1 MDEADVIRETVNPFP
16 INRRIGFKGSTY
28 FFNLCLSGDSA
39 TINVFMAEETSLN
52 GRYRGSLALGHVPV
66 AELALDV
73 VLSHVNGVRES
84 YRLGRGIAQPKRG
97 VGEPGDEKNN
107 QDKSHDYSYNATGN
121 H

>member
-1 MDEADVIRETVNPFP
+1 MSFVDEADVIRETVNPFP
-16 INRRIGFKGSTY
+16 VNRRIGFKGSTY

-73 VLSHVNGVRES
+73 VLGHVNGVRES
-84 YRLGRGIAQPKRG
+84 YRLGRGIAQPKRW

-107 QDKSHDYSYNATGN
+107 
-121 H
+121 